1 VARSYPVDDSETA
14 DAKASETCQF
24 ILQRLPGGGI
34 LSNQV
39 EPGSDLL
46 FQIGMK
52 APDEVVDACRNTE
65 TIGLHRA

>member
-1 VARSYPVDDSETA
+1 VALSYPVDDSETA
-14 DAKASETCQF
+14 DAKASESCQLV
-24 ILQRLPGGGI
+24 LQGLTGGRI
-34 LSNQV
+34 LSNQI

-65 TIGLHRA
+65 TIALHRA